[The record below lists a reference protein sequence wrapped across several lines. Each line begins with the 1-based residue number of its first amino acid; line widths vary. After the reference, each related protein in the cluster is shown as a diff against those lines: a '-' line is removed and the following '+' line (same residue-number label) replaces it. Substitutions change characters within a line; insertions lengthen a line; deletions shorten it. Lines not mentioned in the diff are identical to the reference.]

1 VIQIRVLL
9 PTHIAIVRSRSDT
22 RWPDDN
28 DADGGVFFCVNPGCT
43 AILAR
48 RLSRVFPWEL
58 PAAAI
63 RLAREAWLGNIGVSG
78 TLGRPSNIYTSAFG
92 RKLFAAQAILRAT
105 SATE

>member
-1 VIQIRVLL
+1 
-9 PTHIAIVRSRSDT
+9 VRSRSDT